1 MSVEFT
7 NKWNHFGKMPE
18 KSEKKESTDDCILGD
33 TGMNNYMAAISAVPG
48 EDSGEYL
55 MRYFAVFL
63 KMRRNKK
70 YGIVD
75 DVPKDYKYECVMAD
89 MSDYGM
95 SLSVERSIR
104 EIENEFEKSQK
115 TYRRSHSMKNLAKV
129 CALVL
134 LVVGVSFNSVVPHA
148 GAFRWKLY
156 DVFFQ
161 DKGGNSDVIILDN
174 GRLSDDEADEETLRN
189 EQAASEALMKEKEGQ
204 ILYPTALPGRY
215 QVKNINKYAEGFFV
229 NIEFKSDIDED
240 FIYLE
245 YDFNNKVHFN
255 TDTEHTK
262 IDEILI
268 NGNDGVILKSKNRYE
283 FIWIQNGNTI
293 FLDVSKKS
301 LTEKQAIEIAES
313 IEWVSEDDI
322 SLELCD

>member
-55 MRYFAVFL
+55 MRHFAVFL

-89 MSDYGM
+89 MSGYGM

-115 TYRRSHSMKNLAKV
+115 TYRRSRSMKNLAKV

-148 GAFRWKLY
+148 EAFRWKLY

-174 GRLSDDEADEETLRN
+174 GRLSDDEADEETMRN
-189 EQAASEALMKEKEGQ
+189 EQAVSEALMKEKEGQ

-215 QVKNINKYAEGFFV
+215 QVKNINKQSDGFILSLWLEGSSEDDFV
-229 NIEFKSDIDED
+229 LLDYN
-240 FIYLE
+240 
-245 YDFNNKVHFN
+245 FNNKIHFN
-255 TDTEHTK
+255 TDTEHT
-262 IDEILI
+262 DLHNILV
-268 NGNDGVILKSKNRYE
+268 NNNDGVMIETRYRYKLVWVENGTSRFMTFAKE
-283 FIWIQNGNTI
+283 FFEYDETI
-293 FLDVSKKS
+293 K
-301 LTEKQAIEIAES
+301 IAES
-313 IEWVSEDDI
+313 IEWVDEAKF
-322 SLELCD
+322 E

>member
-215 QVKNINKYAEGFFV
+215 QVKNINKQSDGFIVSLWLEGSSEDDFV
-229 NIEFKSDIDED
+229 LLDYN
-240 FIYLE
+240 
-245 YDFNNKVHFN
+245 FNNKIHFN
-255 TDTEHTK
+255 TDTEHT
-262 IDEILI
+262 DLHNILV
-268 NGNDGVILKSKNRYE
+268 NNNDGVMIETRYRYKLVWVENGTSRFMTFAKE
-283 FIWIQNGNTI
+283 FFEYDETI
-293 FLDVSKKS
+293 K
-301 LTEKQAIEIAES
+301 IAES
-313 IEWVSEDDI
+313 IEWVDEAKF
-322 SLELCD
+322 E